1 MPATR
6 SSSATDPQAAAA
18 AAAQAAAAAAA
29 AGLVPPNPGP
39 GTSGGASGS
48 SGPPPKK
55 RGGKKTKKTGGAAVP
70 PAQVNPPQG
79 QNQDQGQNQGQGQA
93 QNNSQQRYDPADPTE
108 DKSEELLNLAA
119 DLKDF
124 LGEHIA
130 DVKDELK
137 RDLVSETKRLQRL
150 FDEKVNEEVEYT
162 KKKLL
167 AESTPSF
174 KHDYNSIHWE
184 RAQSSLVFIIDARK
198 ALKENNAEEADV
210 PLAAHEEAIKEHMKH
225 IKWADASP
233 VCWELI
239 KRLKS
244 SAKEKEIKLIE
255 SEILKEREERKNV
268 GRKRQRRD
276 SSPEVQEVGRKAG
289 GSNSNTNT
297 AKATAQRFEQNG
309 PCIWC
314 SKHGHI
320 YRFCNLWKADVDS
333 GAAKYNTTTR
343 KWERVNKDDAS
354 AKKN

>member
-1 MPATR
+1 MPTTR
-6 SSSATDPQAAAA
+6 SSASVDPQAAAA
-18 AAAQAAAAAAA
+18 AAASAA

-39 GTSGGASGS
+39 GTSGTSGT
-48 SGPPPKK
+48 SGGTTAKPTRK
-55 RGGKKTKKTGGAAVP
+55 GGKKTKKTGGAAVP
-70 PAQVNPPQG
+70 PAQNPPQG
-79 QNQDQGQNQGQGQA
+79 QNQGPNQGQGQDQGQNQAPPNAQG
-93 QNNSQQRYDPADPTE
+93 QRYDPAEPTE
-108 DKSEELLNLAA
+108 DRSDELLNLAA

-130 DVKDELK
+130 DVKEELQGN
-137 RDLVSETKRLQRL
+137 LVRETKRLQKL
-150 FDEKVNEEVEYT
+150 FDQKVSEEVEYT

-167 AESTPSF
+167 IESSPVF

-184 RAQSSLVFIIDARK
+184 RAQSSLTFIVDARK
-198 ALKENNAEEADV
+198 ALQESNAEEADV
-210 PLAAHEEAIKEHMKH
+210 HLAAHEEAIKEHMKH

-239 KRLKS
+239 RRLKA
-244 SAKEKEIKLIE
+244 SAKEKEIKQIE
-255 SEILKEREERKNV
+255 LEIIKEREERRNV
-268 GRKRQRRD
+268 AKKRTRRD
-276 SSPEVQEVGRKAG
+276 SSPEVQEVGRKS
-289 GSNSNTNT
+289 GSGNSNTAPT
-297 AKATAQRFEQNG
+297 AKRFEQNG

-320 YRFCNLWKADVDS
+320 YRFCDLWKADVDS